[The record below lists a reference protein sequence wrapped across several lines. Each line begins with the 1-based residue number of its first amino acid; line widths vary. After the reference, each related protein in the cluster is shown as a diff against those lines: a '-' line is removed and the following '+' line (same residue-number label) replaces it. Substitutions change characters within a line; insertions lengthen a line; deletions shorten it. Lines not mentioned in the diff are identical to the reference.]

1 MSGKVKYLGAR
12 LTGFVMIAAIVA
24 FVLGFF
30 SGNHVLTIVGG
41 LILVVMDLQGIAWG
55 FLKSGFPVVAA
66 VIAAFIFQPWYY
78 GVFWASALFEFLN
91 IPTRVVQ
98 IARPD
103 ISARRLGYSDD
114 EGD

>member
-30 SGNHVLTIVGG
+30 SDNHVLTIVGG
-41 LILVVMDLQGIAWG
+41 LILVVMDLQGIALG
-55 FLKSGFPVVAA
+55 FLKPGFPVVAA

-98 IARPD
+98 IVRPD

>member
-24 FVLGFF
+24 FVFGFF

-41 LILVVMDLQGIAWG
+41 LILVVMDLQGIALG
-55 FLKSGFPVVAA
+55 FLKPGFPVVAA
-66 VIAAFIFQPWYY
+66 VIAAFIFQPWYH

-98 IARPD
+98 IFRPD

>member
-1 MSGKVKYLGAR
+1 MKYFGAR
-12 LTGFVMIAAIVA
+12 FSGFVMIVGLIS
-24 FVLGFF
+24 FVFGYF
-30 SGNHVLTIVGG
+30 SDNQVLAVVGG
-41 LILVVMDLQGIAWG
+41 MILVLMDLQMFALG
-55 FLKSGFPVVAA
+55 FLKPGFPVVAA